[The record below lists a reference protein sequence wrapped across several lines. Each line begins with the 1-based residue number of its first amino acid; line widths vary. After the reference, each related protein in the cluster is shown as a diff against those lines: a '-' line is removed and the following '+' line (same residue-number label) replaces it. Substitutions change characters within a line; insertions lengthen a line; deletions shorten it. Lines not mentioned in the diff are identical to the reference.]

1 MEKVRKPD
9 KIKKERLIQSEY
21 IPNEEEDEY
30 HKAIQ
35 ESILLAEQIE
45 EKKVKEL
52 IEKAAHRKL
61 GTKNI
66 MIILKR
72 LSLLDDKVDDVNKMI
87 EPVLHKYNE
96 CSIDSHM
103 FDKETHSKIFHLL
116 NTIRFTE
123 MEKKLLE
130 TIFIT
135 E

>member
-21 IPNEEEDEY
+21 IPNEEDDY
-30 HKAIQ
+30 QQAIQ
-35 ESILLAEQIE
+35 ESILLAEQME

-87 EPVLHKYNE
+87 EPVLHKYN
-96 CSIDSHM
+96 I
-103 FDKETHSKIFHLL
+103 
-116 NTIRFTE
+116 
-123 MEKKLLE
+123 KKL
-130 TIFIT
+130 IPKYFIY
-135 E
+135 

>member
-21 IPNEEEDEY
+21 IPNEEDDY
-30 HKAIQ
+30 QQAIQ
-35 ESILLAEQIE
+35 ESILLAEQME
-45 EKKVKEL
+45 EKQVKEL

-61 GTKNI
+61 CTKNI

-72 LSLLDDKVDDVNKMI
+72 LSLLDDKVDNVNKII
-87 EPVLHKYNE
+87 EPILNKYND
-96 CSIDSHM
+96 CSIDNYN

-123 MEKKLLE
+123 LEKKLLE